1 MLTCKSK
8 KHYVCD
14 LFTVFLTVYLQLAPG
29 CIYLLSAPYQAL
41 AVFPVKH
48 RLHHYRDVLTVE
60 KKKVRQKGEEEGLK
74 KKTPDTSDS
83 TSQPVKEE
91 SKQATK
97 PSLPTAACK
106 VKILL
111 FTFGQM
117 RGSRCTVCACI
128 YVRLQG

>member
-1 MLTCKSK
+1 MYSLWRKKSETERGGGG
-8 KHYVCD
+8 V
-14 LFTVFLTVYLQLAPG
+14 
-29 CIYLLSAPYQAL
+29 
-41 AVFPVKH
+41 
-48 RLHHYRDVLTVE
+48 
-60 KKKVRQKGEEEGLK
+60 K